1 MLYCIIACVSII
13 AVTLVITKSHN
24 SKELSDFN
32 EINKEYKEKDNIDF
46 STLDSDIKEKSDKE
60 KD

>member
-1 MLYCIIACVSII
+1 MIYCIIACVSII
-13 AVTLVITKSHN
+13 VVTLAITKSHN

-46 STLDSDIKEKSDKE
+46 STLDNDIKEKD
-60 KD
+60 